1 MIRVFVPGIP
11 RPQGSKNAYIRG
23 GRAILVEANKH
34 LPAWRQQIT
43 RAVEMANS
51 EAIDAMQ
58 GAIVLN
64 VDFFMPKA
72 KSNKKDSPFQKPD
85 LDKLIRAIMDSCTK
99 AGAIRDDAQVCAIQA
114 TKAWEYEGQ
123 EPGVLIELY
132 EMPTL

>member
-23 GRAILVEANKH
+23 GRAILVEANKY

-51 EAIDAMQ
+51 QSIDAME

-123 EPGVLIELY
+123 QPGVLIELY

>member
-34 LPAWRQQIT
+34 LPAWRKQLTDAI
-43 RAVEMANS
+43 EMANS
-51 EAIDAMQ
+51 QSIDAME

-72 KSNKKDSPFQKPD
+72 KTNKKDLPFQKPD
-85 LDKLIRAIMDSCTK
+85 LDKLIRAIMDSATK

>member
-23 GRAILVEANKH
+23 DRAILVEANKH
-34 LPAWRQQIT
+34 LPAWRQKIT

-72 KSNKKDSPFQKPD
+72 KSNKKHSPSQKPD